1 MKRKFTF
8 VFLLSLFA
16 AMRVMAQYRAVHD
29 YSDGYFGMYIHQAY
43 PWDFAMYSDPK
54 KSVVTEIDGITYH
67 LDMVNGAAEVYD
79 TFEGKSGEIT
89 IPSSVKY
96 EGKDYPVVKF
106 GRPGSYKK
114 NEGVTKITLPT
125 SLRIIGGSAFQDMKG
140 ITELDIPE
148 GVEYIYVNAFFN
160 CDALR
165 KITLPSTLQV
175 MWYQAIGG
183 TTRGIETLRFKSI
196 IPPYLHSDSY
206 DVMGDREIDKPY
218 KRKNIVLEVPK
229 KAVAT
234 YGNTKFWDF
243 GTIKGIDEEQPCIKL
258 VQGTYTLT
266 DDIRPASSVNMD
278 IFSAYE
284 NIFNQ
289 GGFLS
294 GHLTVSGAS
303 PLKLDRFRMTTDR
316 SWGRYNPGS
325 GDTRTIMATLIAESP
340 MTAES
345 ISMVLELESHWV
357 FMSFPFDVR
366 VGDIKPVSE
375 GVNFIVK
382 KFSGERRAACDYDNV
397 WVTQTADDVLHA
409 YEGFIIKANSNKEVY
424 HGFDVTPVD
433 SKRKQKIFA
442 AEDVDVPLEQ
452 NYADLAHNRSWN
464 LVGNPYPAYYDT
476 RWMNTTAPF
485 VRYNYDYNNYQS
497 FSPVDDA
504 MILMPGEAVLLQCPL
519 NEDALTFLAEGRQH
533 TATVRELGAAS
544 RARVGKPSRAKAKFM
559 DKRDILNFTISGE
572 GYSDNTRLV
581 INELAANGYDADTDA
596 PKFFGD
602 GTKGVELYTISND
615 NVYYSIDERPL
626 GNKTAVLGIRA
637 AQAGTY
643 TLALN
648 TTSAMPVVLYDK
660 VTGNTVSLNEGA
672 FTFTVEA
679 GQTDSR
685 FTLSLASGTT
695 IISNVDAANG
705 SSAVYNIQGMKVA
718 DTTDNLPSGVYII
731 RNGNETKKI
740 SVTR

>member
-1 MKRKFTF
+1 MKLRLTLL
-8 VFLLSLFA
+8 FLLALSA
-16 AMRVMAQYRAVHD
+16 ATAMMAQYRAVHD
-29 YSDGYFGMYIHQAY
+29 YSDGYFGLYIHQAY
-43 PWDFAMYSDPK
+43 PWDFAMYSDSK
-54 KSVVTEIDGITYH
+54 KSLVTEIDGITYH

-89 IPSSVKY
+89 IPSSVRY
-96 EGKDYPVVKF
+96 EGKDYPVVQF
-106 GRPGSYKK
+106 RGPGRSS

-125 SLRIIGGSAFQDMKG
+125 SLRIIGRSAFQNMKG

-148 GVEYIYVNAFFN
+148 GVEYIDVNAFVN

-175 MWYQAIGG
+175 MWYSAIGG

-196 IPPYLHSDSY
+196 IPPYLYSDRY

-218 KRKNIVLEVPK
+218 KRKHIVLEVPK

-278 IFSAYE
+278 IFSAYD
-284 NIFNQ
+284 NIWNQ

-366 VGDIKPVSE
+366 VGDIKSVTE

-397 WVTQTADDVLHA
+397 WVTQTADDILHA
-409 YEGFIIKANSNKEVY
+409 YEGFIIKANSNMEGY
-424 HGFDVTPVD
+424 HGFDITPVD
-433 SKRKQKIFA
+433 NKRKQ
-442 AEDVDVPLEQ
+442 
-452 NYADLAHNRSWN
+452 
-464 LVGNPYPAYYDT
+464 
-476 RWMNTTAPF
+476 NT
-485 VRYNYDYNNYQS
+485 S
-497 FSPVDDA
+497 
-504 MILMPGEAVLLQCPL
+504 
-519 NEDALTFLAEGRQH
+519 
-533 TATVRELGAAS
+533 
-544 RARVGKPSRAKAKFM
+544 
-559 DKRDILNFTISGE
+559 
-572 GYSDNTRLV
+572 
-581 INELAANGYDADTDA
+581 
-596 PKFFGD
+596 
-602 GTKGVELYTISND
+602 
-615 NVYYSIDERPL
+615 
-626 GNKTAVLGIRA
+626 
-637 AQAGTY
+637 
-643 TLALN
+643 
-648 TTSAMPVVLYDK
+648 
-660 VTGNTVSLNEGA
+660 VS
-672 FTFTVEA
+672 
-679 GQTDSR
+679 
-685 FTLSLASGTT
+685 
-695 IISNVDAANG
+695 
-705 SSAVYNIQGMKVA
+705 
-718 DTTDNLPSGVYII
+718 
-731 RNGNETKKI
+731 
-740 SVTR
+740 